1 MSVNVL
7 RAQPS
12 LHIVGDCCFYAG
24 RLHMYVGLIVFFS
37 QKSNSFAKSRYRS
50 SQQMNE
56 WRHLVT
62 PELIT
67 AVLEDKLVL
76 DCQTRYHNLGAQS
89 AV

>member
-12 LHIVGDCCFYAG
+12 LHVVGDCCFYAG
-24 RLHMYVGLIVFFS
+24 NRGCFFS
-37 QKSNSFAKSRYRS
+37 QKDNSFAKSGYRS

>member
-7 RAQPS
+7 RAQPP

-24 RLHMYVGLIVFFS
+24 TCRPNRFFFS
-37 QKSNSFAKSRYRS
+37 QKSNSFAKLGYRS